1 MLILTRNI
9 GQTICINDDIT
20 IRVLSVTGQ
29 VVKLGIAAPKNTTI
43 HREEIYIKVKSNLE
57 RNK

>member
-1 MLILTRNI
+1 MLILTRNT
-9 GQTICINDDIT
+9 GETICINDDIT

-29 VVKLGIAAPKNTTI
+29 VVKLGITAPKNTTI
-43 HREEIYIKVKSNLE
+43 HREEIYIKVKSTLE

>member
-1 MLILTRNI
+1 MLILTRNT
-9 GQTICINDDIT
+9 GETICINDDIT

-29 VVKLGIAAPKNTTI
+29 VVKLGITAPKNTTI

>member
-9 GQTICINDDIT
+9 GETICINDDIT

-29 VVKLGIAAPKNTTI
+29 VVKLGITAPKNTTI